1 MKTLNENSKVAVE
14 GHVVIKDIDSGEV
27 LLDKYNAI
35 NFQNFAYAVA
45 QALGPDG
52 TTYGISKLAL
62 GRGGSNVES
71 NGTVTYNEPKVNGAT
86 GELYTPCKDNSVSP
100 AVDLTVP
107 ITASQFTV
115 NNAANQPYSDLEC
128 KVVLDYDF
136 PADADALDNS
146 SLIDQDVDTN
156 FVFDEIG
163 LMTDASSGS
172 DGSFLTH
179 LIFHPIQKSKN
190 RKLEILYTLRIR
202 AGV

>member
-1 MKTLNENSKVAVE
+1 MKTLNENSKVGVE
-14 GHVVIKDIDSGEV
+14 GHVLIKDVDSGEV

-71 NGTVTYNEPKVNGAT
+71 NGTVTYNATKVEGST

-100 AVDLTVP
+100 SVNLTVP
-107 ITASQFTV
+107 ITASNFTV
-115 NNAANQPYSDLEC
+115 NNATNQPYSDLEC
-128 KVVLDYDF
+128 KIVLDYDF
-136 PADADALDNS
+136 PADADATDNS
-146 SLIDQDVDTN
+146 SLMDQDVDTN

-163 LMTDASSGS
+163 LMTDAGTSE
-172 DGSFLTH
+172 GSFLTH